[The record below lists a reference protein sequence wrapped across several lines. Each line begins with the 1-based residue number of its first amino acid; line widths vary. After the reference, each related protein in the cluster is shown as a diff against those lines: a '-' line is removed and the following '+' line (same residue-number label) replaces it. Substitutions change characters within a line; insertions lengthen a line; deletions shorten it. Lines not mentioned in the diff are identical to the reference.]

1 MAVEQLVDA
10 RLAVRAQHGEV
21 VIEAVGDVAVVG
33 DVVAADPE
41 EAVGQRARLVLGLDL
56 IAEAPQLQHAVRREI
71 RAVAALLQLGHAHI
85 GRRLGDLKRQTV
97 RAALFRE
104 DIIGVAVRLFER
116 VDDGEG
122 VGLHAVIGRHGLF
135 GQAKDPADKVPI
147 LIFRLLSRHHEIER
161 AVLLLKEVYPICPT
175 VFICCGRGAQP
186 CLRVLAAQLRGRKPV
201 DEPFSRSVR
210 LAVETDIK
218 FLLRECDLRYRF
230 VKLLRLVVHPF
241 EQQRP
246 HIVRVPVRNDF
257 QLAPDGIIHIAGC
270 AGDGRFLNIVLSKG
284 LGKLRI
290 LPAAGEGAGD
300 RKPRDEQHG
309 DRRIRRGLRL
319 LHQQGNAL
327 LEPLAAVG
335 HHRGGDEQR
344 GALFTG
350 HADQRAAVGGALALA
365 DAADGRLVTGQLRV
379 AAGKLRRPPHERVVP
394 MQRQTHAAQH
404 RPKVVTVAV
413 VRLLVGERV
422 AQRLRLRARVGCD
435 VNARLRHAEQ
445 ARRIRLTALVD
456 RQAGVGLLH
465 ALTRAAQLLA
475 EAQVHGEEH
484 QSQRRRA
491 GEPDGF
497 CDPRPVGLFD
507 RRRGHRRGRDVLY
520 EVWRSRLVH
529 ALRRNADG
537 TGVRGRVVPLAD
549 DVLPIDALLHGR
561 RALGHGVHH
570 AQIARAEAHR
580 NEQAHEHQQPQGVL
594 HPQAELPAQ
603 HIAQRDDHQNQNAG

>member
-1 MAVEQLVDA
+1 M
-10 RLAVRAQHGEV
+10 
-21 VIEAVGDVAVVG
+21 
-33 DVVAADPE
+33 
-41 EAVGQRARLVLGLDL
+41 
-56 IAEAPQLQHAVRREI
+56 
-71 RAVAALLQLGHAHI
+71 
-85 GRRLGDLKRQTV
+85 
-97 RAALFRE
+97 
-104 DIIGVAVRLFER
+104 
-116 VDDGEG
+116 
-122 VGLHAVIGRHGLF
+122 
-135 GQAKDPADKVPI
+135 
-147 LIFRLLSRHHEIER
+147 
-161 AVLLLKEVYPICPT
+161 
-175 VFICCGRGAQP
+175 
-186 CLRVLAAQLRGRKPV
+186 
-201 DEPFSRSVR
+201 
-210 LAVETDIK
+210 
-218 FLLRECDLRYRF
+218 
-230 VKLLRLVVHPF
+230 
-241 EQQRP
+241 
-246 HIVRVPVRNDF
+246 
-257 QLAPDGIIHIAGC
+257 
-270 AGDGRFLNIVLSKG
+270 LSKG

-309 DRRIRRGLRL
+309 DRRIRRRFRL

-327 LEPLAAVG
+327 FETLAAVG

-365 DAADGRLVTGQLRV
+365 DAADGRLVAGQLRV

-497 CDPRPVGLFD
+497 SDPRPVGLFD
-507 RRRGHRRGRDVLY
+507 RRRGHRRGRDVLH
-520 EVWRSRLVH
+520 EVRRSRLVH
-529 ALRRNADG
+529 ALCRNADG

-549 DVLPIDALLHGR
+549 DVLPIGPLLHGR

-603 HIAQRDDHQNQNAG
+603 HIAQRDDHQDQNAG

>member
-1 MAVEQLVDA
+1 MEQPA
-10 RLAVRAQHGEV
+10 
-21 VIEAVGDVAVVG
+21 
-33 DVVAADPE
+33 
-41 EAVGQRARLVLGLDL
+41 
-56 IAEAPQLQHAVRREI
+56 
-71 RAVAALLQLGHAHI
+71 
-85 GRRLGDLKRQTV
+85 
-97 RAALFRE
+97 
-104 DIIGVAVRLFER
+104 
-116 VDDGEG
+116 EG
-122 VGLHAVIGRHGLF
+122 VHPVGEFLRALPVIAHDEV
-135 GQAKDPADKVPI
+135 K
-147 LIFRLLSRHHEIER
+147 R
-161 AVLLLKEVYPICPT
+161 AVLLLEKVDLLRP
-175 VFICCGRGAQP
+175 RGLLRRRAVP
-186 CLRVLAAQLRGRKPV
+186 RLRVFAAQRRGLRAPALPA
-201 DEPFSRSVR
+201 E
-210 LAVETDIK
+210 LIVEEALVEI
-218 FLLRECDLRYRF
+218 LLRECVDLQCAVGALRVRAVVAEVNDRKALAVRCDAEPGRGVGRQSKAIYRRLIHDLRH
-230 VKLLRLVVHPF
+230 LVALP
-241 EQQRP
+241 E
-246 HIVRVPVRNDF
+246 
-257 QLAPDGIIHIAGC
+257 
-270 AGDGRFLNIVLSKG
+270 G

-309 DRRIRRGLRL
+309 DRRIRRRFRL

-327 LEPLAAVG
+327 LETLAAVG

-350 HADQRAAVGGALALA
+350 HADERAAVGGALALA

-507 RRRGHRRGRDVLY
+507 RRRGHRRGRDVLH
-520 EVWRSRLVH
+520 EVRRGRLAH
-529 ALRRNADG
+529 ALCRNADG

-549 DVLPIDALLHGR
+549 DVLLVSPLLHGR

-603 HIAQRDDHQNQNAG
+603 HIAQRDDHQDQNAG